1 MYTLRCAGGDH
12 ENLWEKLGRKK
23 NTKENRNEENKKQ
36 YLHDVR
42 SLRIV
47 LSVCVRECMDVC
59 EC

>member
-1 MYTLRCAGGDH
+1 MKIYGKSRG
-12 ENLWEKLGRKK
+12 EKK